1 MKKFLYLSLVCAVIA
16 GLGIF
21 FQVPKY
27 PTPIIPFIV
36 AVIGLLLAIATI
48 KDKDIS
54 LGLKMGGILV
64 NLMPS
69 LAGLSL
75 VMTN

>member
-21 FQVPKY
+21 FEQPKY
-27 PTPIIPFIV
+27 PNPVIPFII
-36 AVIGLLLAIATI
+36 ALIGLILAISTF
-48 KDKDIS
+48 KDKEITM
-54 LGLKMGGILV
+54 GLKIGGVLA
-64 NLMPS
+64 NLMPT

-75 VMTN
+75 ILQ

>member
-16 GLGIF
+16 GLGLF
-21 FQVPKY
+21 FGMPKY
-27 PTPIIPFIV
+27 PTPVIPFII
-36 AVIGLLLAIATI
+36 ALIGLILAISTL

-54 LGLKMGGILV
+54 VGLKIGGILV
-64 NLMPS
+64 NLMPC

-75 VMTN
+75 IV

>member
-16 GLGIF
+16 GLGLF
-21 FQVPKY
+21 FGMPKY
-27 PTPIIPFIV
+27 PTPVIPFII
-36 AVIGLLLAIATI
+36 ALIGLILAISTL

-54 LGLKMGGILV
+54 VGLKIGGILV
-64 NLMPS
+64 NLMPC

-75 VMTN
+75 II